1 METTE
6 TIKHPPF
13 IDFITSFK
21 QKLRSIFHVQD
32 DIDRMTRDRGFPEG
46 GLKEVMSVNP
56 FSVAIPVKYGGR
68 GSVAQESL
76 GLLDAAS
83 YESLPLSLLLGINT
97 GLFLGPVAKYG
108 HESVKGNI
116 FNRFLNNQNM
126 GGLMITE
133 PDYGSDALN
142 MHTTNVK
149 TGSGYHI
156 EGIKHWQ
163 GLTGMADYWLLT
175 SRRKLDNG
183 ELGRDIDFFISDE
196 QMPGQQIRVSE
207 YYNNSGLYPIPYGMN
222 IIDVNVPDEHKL
234 QPESTGLKL
243 MMDLLHRSRLQFP
256 GMGAGFIR
264 RMLDDAVAHTSTRIV
279 KRKPLI
285 SLDQVKQQV
294 SEMQSAFTVSSAMC
308 FRSAAISGIENDL
321 VGSAVEANTM
331 KAYVTD
337 LMQESAQ
344 TLAQLL
350 GANGY
355 KSESIASRGIID
367 SRPFRIFEGANEM
380 LYTQITEM
388 VMKMMGNLKKANLS
402 DFLKQY
408 DLTESVAGYFKTL
421 TNFIPDIKMPQ
432 RKQVSLGK
440 ILSRIIAANHVV
452 KLGERGFRNDLI
464 TGSLETIKHEVTTLV
479 SSFSFKSSVVP
490 VEEYRANGSWLEYC
504 FYT

>member
-1 METTE
+1 METTG
-6 TIKHPPF
+6 TIIHAPF
-13 IDFITSFK
+13 TEFIASFK
-21 QKLRSIFHVQD
+21 QKLRGIFHVQD
-32 DIDRMTRDRGFPEG
+32 EIDRLTRERGFPEG
-46 GLKEVMSVNP
+46 GLSEVMAANP
-56 FSVAIPVKYGGR
+56 FAVAIPARYGGR
-68 GSVAQESL
+68 GSVAGEAL

-83 YESLPLSLLLGINT
+83 YESLPLSLFLGINT
-97 GLFLGPVAKYG
+97 ALFLGPVAKYG
-108 HESVKGNI
+108 QEPVKGKI

-149 TGSGYHI
+149 TASGYHI
-156 EGIKHWQ
+156 KGIKHWQ

-183 ELGRDIDFFISDE
+183 ELARDIDFFISDE
-196 QMPGQQIRVSE
+196 QMPGQQIRVRE

-222 IIDVNVPDEHKL
+222 IIDVNVPEENKL

-256 GMGAGFIR
+256 GMAAGFLR
-264 RMLDDAVAHTSTRIV
+264 RMLDDAVTHTNTRVV

-285 SLDQVKQQV
+285 ELDQVKQQV

-308 FRSAAISGIENDL
+308 VRSAAISGIDNDL
-321 VGSAVEANTM
+321 AGSAVEANTM

-337 LMQESAQ
+337 LMQDSAQ

-367 SRPFRIFEGANEM
+367 SRPFRIFEGSNEM

-388 VMKMMGNLKKANLS
+388 VLKMMGNIKRPNLS

-408 DLTESVAGYFKTL
+408 HLTDSVAGYFKSL
-421 TNFIPDIKMPQ
+421 TDFIPDIKMPQ

-440 ILSRIIAANHVV
+440 ILSRIIAANHVI

-464 TGSLETIKHEVTTLV
+464 TGSLETIRHEVTTLV
-479 SSFSFKSSVVP
+479 SSFSFKGKVVP
-490 VEEYRANGSWLEYC
+490 VEGYNDGGSWLEYC
-504 FYT
+504 